1 VAGVAVGAL
10 AHDIG
15 KIGIPERILHKP
27 GALDDAEWEVMKQ
40 HPVISEYILSGIDFP
55 SVVRAIARSSH
66 ERVDGNG
73 YPDGLAGTGIPL
85 PAQIVFVADA
95 FDAITSDRPYRPART
110 VLAALEEIR
119 EHTGTQFSRAVVD
132 ALEELAR
139 EEPGLLIPRQPTPRM
154 RVA

>member
-1 VAGVAVGAL
+1 MGGHEAA
-10 AHDIG
+10 
-15 KIGIPERILHKP
+15 
-27 GALDDAEWEVMKQ
+27 
-40 HPVISEYILSGIDFP
+40 PVISEYILSGIDFP

-73 YPDGLAGTGIPL
+73 ARMPL

-139 EEPGLLIPRQPTPRM
+139 EEPGLLIPRQPKPRM